1 MGNTNTTFP
10 SHGWIGC
17 SRCMPESEHQLF
29 LGASNP
35 PEWKIEKPNASWGAT
50 RPLVVVL
57 GFSRGTNQ
65 KTTLPFDEIAFAG
78 MRPQLT
84 AILKRLGLLEESDFV
99 GNHINA
105 GETKFHFGSLFRCS
119 VAMWDKQKKS
129 YSKSGGG
136 ILEKFVKAKENQVIA
151 KNCVNQHLGH
161 IPDSTKLVVMLG
173 NSDKYVEHCQALISR
188 EHVGIRRVNE
198 VAYGNDK
205 TTWVHT
211 IHAKAQ
217 GSYLPQWLE
226 GRDTAIGR
234 KLRPAIDAVQR
245 SGVLDHLTMPSAD
258 AVANATA
265 SAEG

>member
-1 MGNTNTTFP
+1 MENTKISFP

-17 SRCMPESEHQLF
+17 SRCMPESDQQLF
-29 LGASNP
+29 LGSSNP
-35 PEWKIEKPNASWGAT
+35 PEWKIEKPNASWGAI

-78 MRPQLT
+78 MRPQLSK
-84 AILKRLGLLEESDFV
+84 ILQKLRLLEESDFV

-105 GETKFHFGSLFRCS
+105 RETVFHFGSLFRCS
-119 VAMWDKQKKS
+119 VSMWDKEKKT

-136 ILEKFVKAKENQVIA
+136 ILEKFVKTKENQVVA
-151 KNCVNQHLGH
+151 KNCVNQHLGC

-173 NSDKYVEHCQALISR
+173 NSGKYVDHCQALIAG
-188 EHVGIRRVNE
+188 EHPSIRRVNE
-198 VAYGNDK
+198 VAYGNEE

-211 IHAKAQ
+211 IHAKAL
-217 GSYLPQWLE
+217 GDYLPQWLE

-234 KLRPAIDAVQR
+234 KLRPAIEAVQS
-245 SGVLDHLTMPSAD
+245 SGVLDHLTHMSLRP
-258 AVANATA
+258 VNRQ
-265 SAEG
+265 